1 MKRGMLAA
9 VLAAALLL
17 GGCGGGSGD
26 STPAT
31 TEAAEQMQ
39 VLYDKE
45 ALDPDCAAVTE
56 RYFQAIQDQDF
67 DAYKACIFP
76 VYYEH
81 MEQMLQT
88 NYQYGMEQSFRKR
101 CAGFLGEGHASY
113 QITSLQMEYAA
124 EESLDSYFSSMESIF
139 GAEFQKDIQDA
150 MEENHVILFTLK
162 VRFDNA
168 GEEQTLVQ
176 DNELILAKAKA
187 DGTYYVF
194 G

>member
-31 TEAAEQMQ
+31 KEAAEQMQ

-101 CAGFLGEGHASY
+101 CAGFLGEGHTSY
-113 QITSLQMEYAA
+113 QITSLQSGGIPGQLFFLHGKHIRGGISEGYPGRHGGEPCDPVHA
-124 EESLDSYFSSMESIF
+124 EGKIR
-139 GAEFQKDIQDA
+139 Q
-150 MEENHVILFTLK
+150 
-162 VRFDNA
+162 RR
-168 GEEQTLVQ
+168 
-176 DNELILAKAKA
+176 
-187 DGTYYVF
+187 
-194 G
+194 

>member
-9 VLAAALLL
+9 VLTAVLLL
-17 GGCGGGSGD
+17 GGCGGGSSD

-88 NYQYGMEQSFRKR
+88 NYQYGMEQSFQKR
-101 CAGFLGEGHASY
+101 CAGFLGEGHAS
-113 QITSLQMEYAA
+113 
-124 EESLDSYFSSMESIF
+124 
-139 GAEFQKDIQDA
+139 
-150 MEENHVILFTLK
+150 
-162 VRFDNA
+162 
-168 GEEQTLVQ
+168 
-176 DNELILAKAKA
+176 
-187 DGTYYVF
+187 
-194 G
+194 

>member
-17 GGCGGGSGD
+17 GGCGGGSSD

-81 MEQMLQT
+81 MEQ
-88 NYQYGMEQSFRKR
+88 SFRKR

-124 EESLDSYFSSMESIF
+124 EESLDSYFSSMEGIF

>member
-1 MKRGMLAA
+1 
-9 VLAAALLL
+9 
-17 GGCGGGSGD
+17 
-26 STPAT
+26 
-31 TEAAEQMQ
+31 
-39 VLYDKE
+39 
-45 ALDPDCAAVTE
+45 
-56 RYFQAIQDQDF
+56 
-67 DAYKACIFP
+67 
-76 VYYEH
+76 
-81 MEQMLQT
+81 
-88 NYQYGMEQSFRKR
+88 
-101 CAGFLGEGHASY
+101 
-113 QITSLQMEYAA
+113 MEYAA
-124 EESLDSYFSSMESIF
+124 EESLDSYFSSMEGIF